1 MSQFKEYNYVIPSH
15 FVCAIEY
22 GDDYLDRDDAEALE
36 TFLNEL
42 PQGNRVFDYG
52 FDTHFRS
59 YNDIL
64 GSIGAD
70 CVDATL
76 TVFTE

>member
-1 MSQFKEYNYVIPSH
+1 MSQFEEYNYVIPSH
-15 FVCAIEY
+15 FICAIEY
-22 GDDYLDRDDAEALE
+22 GDDYLDKEDSKAFE

-42 PQGNRVFDYG
+42 PKGNRVFSFDI
-52 FDTHFRS
+52 DTHFRS

-64 GSIGAD
+64 GSMGAD

>member
-1 MSQFKEYNYVIPSH
+1 MPQFEKYNYVIPSH
-15 FVCAIEY
+15 FICAIEY
-22 GDDYLDRDDAEALE
+22 GDDYLDKDDAEALE

-42 PQGNRVFDYG
+42 PEGNRVFSFDI
-52 FDTHFRS
+52 DTHFRRH
-59 YNDIL
+59 NDIL
-64 GSIGAD
+64 CSIGAD